1 MHLSSRNSDLAIT
14 TGIVGAVLP
23 IVNGFALAEQLRHV
37 DKVRVYSFGDGAP
50 RSLPQWRCDAPSWAN
65 MLAHMPLRIRIREAA
80 LARTL
85 AALLSFGAVGLQ
97 AQENGG
103 RTVYGREQL
112 QALAANH
119 AEELLQRIPGAA
131 AVLDQA
137 STTGGN
143 PAAGVQRGLGA
154 AGPQLLIDGRRI
166 ASKTSDLAAYLRRI
180 DAAQVERIELLR
192 DSAGGLDVA
201 SQGVV
206 VNIVLKPGPVAR
218 DGSLTAEFNSHFTS
232 YGRREYDGLLSTARA
247 LGAANVVFS
256 VERTVRS
263 PNATG
268 PIRYSNRSR
277 DERYYFPSGALQELR
292 PQEWTREVEKYLYS
306 AELSH
311 GNETGGLW
319 HVNASYDDIDF
330 VELAETP
337 FVRFDV
343 AGAEVLRATDIQR
356 RNARDRS
363 AAELGADYET
373 RLGAG
378 ELKLVSIF
386 AQRVMP
392 TVDQRDRIV
401 GNRVLELN
409 RSDIDQK
416 IREAIVRGS
425 FAFPAFG
432 QRIELG
438 TEVARNRLT
447 QLTQLSADNDGDGLA
462 ESIPIPEP
470 DATVTE
476 LRSELFAKL
485 NAQHGERLTA
495 ETSLTGEFSRITS
508 SYALFPPRD
517 YFFLKPR
524 VDLRYALSDRDQLGL
539 LLERKVS
546 QLQFENFV
554 PTYDVL
560 SNRLLAGNPGIAP
573 EKSNNVELRID
584 HRFAEDGGD
593 VGIKLFL
600 EAIRDAID
608 RDVIGTD
615 ARGNL
620 FSAPS
625 NIGDAS
631 ASGIELKFS
640 LRLDRLGLPNALLSG
655 RAKRQTTK
663 VTDPFTG
670 LTRQIRF
677 RFPEEYE
684 LGFRQ
689 DLRSWRMS
697 YGFDFHAQGG
707 ALDGSEVL
715 VRETFRIGPRLDGF
729 LEKKV
734 GSRLTVRL
742 EGQHLAGAHEFR
754 RRTIFADNQIVG
766 TVLRRESYDESRD
779 RRFVLKLRLRF

>member
-1 MHLSSRNSDLAIT
+1 M
-14 TGIVGAVLP
+14 LP
-23 IVNGFALAEQLRHV
+23 
-37 DKVRVYSFGDGAP
+37 
-50 RSLPQWRCDAPSWAN
+50 
-65 MLAHMPLRIRIREAA
+65 RIRIRKAD
-80 LARTL
+80 LSRTL
-85 AALLSFGAVGLQ
+85 ALFLSLSPCAVP
-97 AQENGG
+97 AQENDG
-103 RTVYGREQL
+103 RTVYVREQL

-137 STTGGN
+137 SNSGGN
-143 PAAGVQRGLGA
+143 PVAGTQRGLGA
-154 AGPQLLIDGRRI
+154 FGPQLLIDGRRI

-206 VNIVLKPGPVAR
+206 VNIVLRPGPVAR

-232 YGRREYDGLLSTARA
+232 YGRHEYDGLLSTARA
-247 LGAANVVFS
+247 LGATNIVLS
-256 VERTVRS
+256 VERSVRS

-277 DERYYFPSGALQELR
+277 NERYHFPSGALQELR
-292 PQEWTREVEKYLYS
+292 PQDWTRKVEKYLYS
-306 AELSH
+306 AELSRN
-311 GNETGGLW
+311 NETGGQW
-319 HVNASYDDIDF
+319 HVNASYDDIGF
-330 VELAETP
+330 VELAGTP
-337 FVRFDV
+337 FVRYDV
-343 AGAEVLRATDIQR
+343 SGAEVLRATDLQR

-363 AAELGADYET
+363 AAELGADYAIL
-373 RLGAG
+373 LGSG

-392 TVDQRDRIV
+392 TVDLRDRV
-401 GNRVLELN
+401 LGGRVLELN
-409 RSDIDQK
+409 RSDIDQRV
-416 IREAIVRGS
+416 REAIVRGS
-425 FAFPAFG
+425 YAFPAFG
-432 QRIELG
+432 QRLELG
-438 TEVARNRLT
+438 AEVARNRLR
-447 QLTQLSADNDGDGLA
+447 QLTRLSADNDGDGLA
-462 ESIPIPEP
+462 ESIAIPEP

-485 NAQHGERLTA
+485 NSHHGERLTA
-495 ETSLTGEFSRITS
+495 ETSVTAEFSRITS
-508 SYALFPPRD
+508 SYVLFPPRESL
-517 YFFLKPR
+517 FLKPR
-524 VDLRYALSDRDQLGL
+524 VDLRYAMSARDQLGL

-573 EKSNNVELRID
+573 ETSNNVELRID

-593 VGIKLFL
+593 VEIKLFL

-608 RDVIGTD
+608 RDVLGTD

-625 NIGDAS
+625 NIGDAR

-655 RAKRQTTK
+655 RAKRQTTE

-670 LTRQIRF
+670 STRQLRF

-689 DLRSWRMS
+689 DLRSWKMS

-707 ALDGSEVL
+707 ALEGSEVL
-715 VRETFRIGPRLDGF
+715 VRETFRIGPRLDGY
-729 LEKKV
+729 LEKKL

-742 EGQHLAGAHEFR
+742 EGQHLGGAHEYR
-754 RRTIFADNQIVG
+754 NRTIFADNQIVG

-779 RRFVLKLRLRF
+779 RRFLLKFRLRF